1 MPASSFR
8 VVSGIESFIFATQF
22 GHRPLLESLMVVNKA
37 GLHELLNVKLF
48 LPLYGASHPFSH
60 SIPSVFLPLL
70 YHRLLQ
76 CTANVLS
83 SFTRNLKNMLILF
96 TKDNE
101 SYSFFI

>member
-22 GHRPLLESLMVVNKA
+22 GHRPLLESLMVVNQA

-60 SIPSVFLPLL
+60 LIPSVFF
-70 YHRLLQ
+70 
-76 CTANVLS
+76 TFTIS
-83 SFTRNLKNMLILF
+83 SPSSVYSECVKLIYKKF
-96 TKDNE
+96 KKYVN
-101 SYSFFI
+101 FIYKR